1 MSKPVPFDVWKA
13 ACGHAEGARI
23 VGEAYDD
30 LAVWCFPEHRR
41 FCVASTK
48 ASVVEL
54 AHQFLRYHIVD
65 EFHHAASEE
74 LIKRVE
80 QLRQAKTMGVQ

>member
-1 MSKPVPFDVWKA
+1 
-13 ACGHAEGARI
+13 
-23 VGEAYDD
+23 
-30 LAVWCFPEHRR
+30 
-41 FCVASTK
+41 VASTK